1 MEKSAG
7 AERRGEREAELEGE
21 RQGEGNQGENRP
33 ATAAVDPASL
43 PVGQRVAL
51 LVRALNGARR
61 TNEALA
67 RCGDGDAMVEV
78 LLDASRRL
86 GLNLSRRD
94 LLNTPPIR
102 DWIWW
107 KNKEALLTIGDN
119 RPRYQQDGGQGRS
132 GEASAAGSAAT
143 GEPRT
148 AEGGGIGSP
157 PADGPGG
164 DQPPRRRFLGLF

>member
-1 MEKSAG
+1 MQQQDPQG
-7 AERRGEREAELEGE
+7 PQER
-21 RQGEGNQGENRP
+21 P
-33 ATAAVDPASL
+33 AVDPASL

-51 LVRALNGARR
+51 LVRALSGAKR

-67 RCGDGDAMVEV
+67 RCSDGDAMVEV

-119 RPRYQQDGGQGRS
+119 KPRYQQDGGQGRLNAS
-132 GEASAAGSAAT
+132 KSGSPASQARGGGAQEPQAGEA
-143 GEPRT
+143 
-148 AEGGGIGSP
+148 
-157 PADGPGG
+157 ADP
-164 DQPPRRRFLGLF
+164 DETPRRRFLGLF

>member
-1 MEKSAG
+1 MD
-7 AERRGEREAELEGE
+7 
-21 RQGEGNQGENRP
+21 P
-33 ATAAVDPASL
+33 ATL

-51 LVRALNGARR
+51 LVKALNGAKR

-78 LLDASRRL
+78 LLDASRKL
-86 GLNLSRRD
+86 GLGLTRAD

-119 RPRYQQDGGQGRS
+119 KPRYLQDGGQGRS
-132 GEASAAGSAAT
+132 AAIAPTDSDPPTNVSESSA
-143 GEPRT
+143 
-148 AEGGGIGSP
+148 
-157 PADGPGG
+157 
-164 DQPPRRRFLGLF
+164 RRRFLGPF